1 MNFKTGICNVIVL
14 FVFYCVI
21 DMFEFDSPVQFH
33 VFYAQTQRQETVQ
46 NRMVNIIAFNALLLL
61 GCTVVGQGYNWF
73 V

>member
-1 MNFKTGICNVIVL
+1 
-14 FVFYCVI
+14 
-21 DMFEFDSPVQFH
+21 MFEFDSPVSLVEQ

-61 GCTVVGQGYNWF
+61 GRTVVGQGSTWF